1 MSLNQKF
8 SSKTVIIYNILKTLY
23 KGLNLNRPLVCFLPI
38 AFQEY
43 PNIKNNIG
51 VMCITFDILID
62 NLESIDKQIYY
73 SKYQIL
79 ATNTLLLYNKFNKT
93 KGSSLRQNI
102 DVIISFMLAKEDKT
116 NFKVSWTYENIG
128 EYPIYV
134 AVSSVMKNDKIEVTE
149 TITSNTSDFDLYF
162 DNSYQEIPF
171 SDYKL

>member
-1 MSLNQKF
+1 
-8 SSKTVIIYNILKTLY
+8 
-23 KGLNLNRPLVCFLPI
+23 
-38 AFQEY
+38 
-43 PNIKNNIG
+43 
-51 VMCITFDILID
+51 
-62 NLESIDKQIYY
+62 
-73 SKYQIL
+73 
-79 ATNTLLLYNKFNKT
+79 
-93 KGSSLRQNI
+93 
-102 DVIISFMLAKEDKT
+102 MLAKEDKT